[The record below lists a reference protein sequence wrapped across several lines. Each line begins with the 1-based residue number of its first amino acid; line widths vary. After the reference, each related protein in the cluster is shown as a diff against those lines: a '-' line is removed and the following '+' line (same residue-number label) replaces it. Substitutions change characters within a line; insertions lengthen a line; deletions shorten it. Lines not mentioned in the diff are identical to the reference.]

1 MSEGG
6 QRLLEPAWLPNSL
19 WSKSDNASRLPKE
32 MVRIYRDKLD
42 QAGLLDLANQ
52 RDDKNPPVG
61 GLTQEDTDK
70 HFAQQFDGSMA
81 RAQLVLLDP
90 HNQLGPAADMLI
102 KSLSGGRLVLVDI
115 PCGAAAISCSFL
127 SNIAQL
133 REECVLPR
141 LPLYVTIVGG
151 EYSDPARAYAEE
163 LLSALAPSLLRQAI
177 WVDPILRSW
186 DALNPV
192 STSDLIRE
200 FLLRQKGKKLLVAI
214 ANFSSF
220 LQRESK
226 FDKAHPQLEELM
238 RHCSGV
244 RGTSFW
250 IEPATN
256 QVTGEG
262 GLLGRFMTRIIS
274 KLQEWIHV
282 AKGDDGSVQYQSQ
295 GRFFRALADDEIVR
309 TNVALIPTH
318 LQGRV

>member
-1 MSEGG
+1 VSGGG
-6 QRLLEPAWLPNSL
+6 QRLLEPEWLPHAL
-19 WSKSDNASRLPKE
+19 WSESDKATRLPGQI
-32 MVRIYRDKLD
+32 VRIYRDKLE
-42 QAGLLDLANQ
+42 QAGLMDLANQ
-52 RDDKNPPVG
+52 RDEKNPPVG
-61 GLTQEDTDK
+61 GLTQEQTDK

-90 HNQLGPAADMLI
+90 YNQLGPSSDMLI

-133 REECVLPR
+133 REVGVLPR
-141 LPLYVTIVGG
+141 IPLHVTIVGG
-151 EYSDPARAYAEE
+151 EPSDPARAHAQEM
-163 LLSALAPSLLRQAI
+163 LSALAPSLLRQAI

-186 DALNPV
+186 DALDAV

-200 FLLRQKGKKLLVAI
+200 FLLRLEGKKLLVAV

-226 FDKAHPQLEELM
+226 FDKARPQLEELM

-244 RGTSFW
+244 LGTSFW

-262 GLLGRFMTRIIS
+262 GLLSRFMTRIIS
-274 KLQEWIHV
+274 KLQEWIHL
-282 AKGDDGSVQYQSQ
+282 APSGDGSVQYQSH
-295 GRFFRALADDEIVR
+295 GRFFRALADDELVR

-318 LQGRV
+318 LQGRE